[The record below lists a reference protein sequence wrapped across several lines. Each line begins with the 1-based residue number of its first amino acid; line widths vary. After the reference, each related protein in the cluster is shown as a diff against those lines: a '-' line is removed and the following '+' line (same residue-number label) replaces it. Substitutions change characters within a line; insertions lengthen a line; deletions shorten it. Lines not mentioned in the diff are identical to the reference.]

1 MSRLFLRK
9 SVQDCENDL
18 VERGGLRRSLGKW
31 HLTALGVGATIGAGI
46 FATTG
51 TAIVGDAVRPGAGPA
66 IVISFLFTAIT
77 CGFAALCYA
86 EFASMVPIS
95 GSAYTYAYASLGEFV
110 AWIIGWDLIVEY
122 AVGNIGVAIGWSGYF
137 RELLTHFGLALP
149 PWLATDIRSAQMAA
163 ESVAAGATDAT
174 SLYLASALTTAPEI
188 FGINVIANLPA
199 FLVVAGITCILVI
212 GIRESATSNNAM
224 VILKVVII
232 LFFVAVGL
240 TLIRPGNWT
249 TPETGGFAPNGFA
262 GISAGAAI
270 IFFSYIGFDA
280 TSTAAE
286 EAKDPARD
294 MPFGIIMSLVIC
306 TVLYIL
312 VAGVMTGVAPWP
324 KLGTAEPMVTALA
337 LADGSPRLITLSRF
351 IVSLGAVFAMTS
363 VLLVFQLGQPRIF
376 MSMSRDGL
384 LPPFFSRVHPRFR
397 TPYVGTIITGTFV
410 GSFAAFANIAE
421 VVELT
426 NIGTLFAFVLVSAG
440 VIVLRKLE
448 PDRPRPFRAPWV
460 PLTPIL
466 AIISCLY
473 LMLQLPWVTW
483 VRFGLWLAAGM
494 VIYFLYGI
502 RHSRLA
508 RERGVGR

>member
-9 SVQDCENDL
+9 SVQDCENDIL
-18 VERGGLRRSLGKW
+18 ERGGLRRTLGKW

-66 IVISFLFTAIT
+66 IVLSFLLTAVT

-95 GSAYTYAYASLGEFV
+95 RLGV
-110 AWIIGWDLIVEY
+110 HLRLRLARRAGGVDHRVGPDRRVRGGKHRRGDRVVGLLPGAAHPLRARAPALAGDRLPIG
-122 AVGNIGVAIGWSGYF
+122 ARS
-137 RELLTHFGLALP
+137 P
-149 PWLATDIRSAQMAA
+149 PRRWRPAPPTRPAC
-163 ESVAAGATDAT
+163 T
-174 SLYLASALTTAPEI
+174 SPPPSPPRRTI
-188 FGINVIANLPA
+188 FGFNFIANLPA
-199 FLVVAGITCILVI
+199 FLIVACITCILVI

-224 VILKVVII
+224 VILKVAII

-240 TLIRPGNWT
+240 TLIRPANWT
-249 TPETGGFAPNGFA
+249 NPETGGFAPNGFA

-286 EAKDPARD
+286 EAKDPGSRHAVRHHHE
-294 MPFGIIMSLVIC
+294 PGHLHGRC
-306 TVLYIL
+306 TSWWP
-312 VAGVMTGVAPWP
+312 AVMTGMAPWP
-324 KLGTAEPMVTALA
+324 KLGTAEPMITALA
-337 LADGSPRLITLSRF
+337 LADGSPGLITVSRF

-384 LPPFFSRVHPRFR
+384 LPPFFSKVHPRFK
-397 TPYVGTIITGTFV
+397 TPYIGTIITGTFV
-410 GSFAAFANIAE
+410 ATFAAFANIAE

-440 VIVLRKLE
+440 VIVLRRAE

-460 PLTPIL
+460 PLDPDPGDR
-466 AIISCLY
+466 
-473 LMLQLPWVTW
+473 QLPLSDVAAAVADVGA
-483 VRFGLWLAAGM
+483 VRGCGWRWGW
-494 VIYFLYGI
+494 
-502 RHSRLA
+502 
-508 RERGVGR
+508 

>member
-9 SVQDCENDL
+9 SVQDCENDIL
-18 VERGGLRRSLGKW
+18 ERGGLRRTLGKW

-51 TAIVGDAVRPGAGPA
+51 TAIVGDSVRLGAGPA
-66 IVISFLFTAIT
+66 IVISFLLTAVT

-86 EFASMVPIS
+86 EFAAMVPIS
-95 GSAYTYAYASLGEFV
+95 GSAYTYAYASLGELV

-149 PWLATDIRSAQMAA
+149 PWLATDFRTAQLAA
-163 ESVAAGATDAT
+163 EAVAAGATDAT
-174 SLYLASALTTAPEI
+174 SLYLASAPTTAPQI
-188 FGINVIANLPA
+188 FGFNVIANLPA
-199 FLVVAGITCILVI
+199 FLIVACITCILVL

-224 VILKVVII
+224 VILKVAII
-232 LFFVAVGL
+232 LFFVVVGL
-240 TLIRPGNWT
+240 TLIRTENWT
-249 TPETGGFAPNGFA
+249 NPETGGFAPNGFA

-294 MPFGIIMSLVIC
+294 MPFGIIMSLIVC

-337 LADGSPRLITLSRF
+337 LADGSPRLITISRF

-384 LPPFFSRVHPRFR
+384 LPPFFSKVHPRFK
-397 TPYVGTIITGTFV
+397 TPYVGTIITGLFV
-410 GSFAAFANIAE
+410 ATFAAFANIAE

-440 VIVLRKLE
+440 VIVLRKAE

-460 PLTPIL
+460 PLTPML
-466 AIISCLY
+466 AILSCLY
-473 LMLQLPWVTW
+473 LMVQLPWLTW
-483 VRFGLWLAAGM
+483 ARFAVWLALGL

-508 RERGVGR
+508 RERGVSP